1 MNAKQLETL
10 HGKLEF
16 PVFFPDA
23 THAKIKGVEN
33 KELDKCNLAGL
44 VVNTY
49 HLIKDG
55 LVEEVEKK
63 GGIHNY
69 MGFDK
74 PIISDSGGFQVMSL
88 IHRSPELGSIDE
100 DKVTFKLDGKKIVLT
115 PEKCIQIQMKIGA
128 DIIMC
133 LDDCTRPE
141 SGKREQEKSVE
152 RTIRWAERCKK
163 EFDRLTKKRK
173 RKPLIFGIVQ
183 GGEDKKLRKRCAEG
197 LREIG
202 FDGYAFGGW
211 PVKDGKLLK
220 GILEYVSS
228 VLPDDKPK
236 YAMGLGKP
244 QDIIDCVKMGYDM
257 FDCVIPTRD
266 ARHKRLFAFVKKP
279 SLRNLEKSWEFVYI
293 RGREVK
299 SKKKVSDFCSC
310 ECCLGFSLGE
320 IVGFFKD
327 KNELGVKL
335 ATIHNL
341 NFYSDLCGVLLG
353 KRRD

>member
-1 MNAKQLETL
+1 MGSKFLETL

-16 PVFFPDA
+16 PAFFPDA

-33 KELDKCNLAGL
+33 KEIDKCKLSGL

-49 HLIKDG
+49 HLLKDG
-55 LVEEVEKK
+55 LIEEVEKK
-63 GGIHNY
+63 GGIHKY

-88 IHRSPELGSIDE
+88 IHQSPELGEIDE
-100 DKVTFKLDGKKIVLT
+100 DKVTFKLDGRKIVLT

-141 SGKREQEKSVE
+141 SGKKEQELSVD

-163 EFDRLTKKRK
+163 EFDRLTKKMIER
-173 RKPLIFGIVQ
+173 PLIFGIVQ
-183 GGEDKKLRKRCAEG
+183 GGESKKLRKKCADG
-197 LREIG
+197 LVKIG

-211 PVKDGKLLK
+211 PVKEGKLLNE
-220 GILEYVSS
+220 ILEYTSKS
-228 VLPDDKPK
+228 IPNDKPK

-279 SLRNLEKSWEFVYI
+279 TAKNLEKSWEFVYI
-293 RGREVK
+293 RGKEAK
-299 SKKKVSDFCSC
+299 SKKKVSDFCGC
-310 ECCLGFSLGE
+310 ECCEKYSLGE
-320 IVGFFKD
+320 VVKMFREKD
-327 KNELGVKL
+327 ALGIKL

-341 NFYSDLCGVLLG
+341 NFYSDLCGVLR
-353 KRRD
+353 KK